1 MSQVFNTKVIQSV
14 LSIEEKMLNSIKKI
28 SEFQD
33 FSDISNYNEEI
44 EKLKLY
50 YRKEN
55 LLISKIPDDINFD
68 KYLFEILKE

>member
-55 LLISKIPDDINFD
+55 LLISKIPDDINFYN
-68 KYLFEILKE
+68 YLFEILKE